1 MSLLSLL
8 WGCSGYEPPFRSI
21 FRPKVLSLVLSLFL
35 AISHMVS
42 VSGST
47 HRASPSPIL
56 VFSLLYC
63 VFPHCAFSP
72 LCVGTQISM
81 TQHPSET
88 CNPTC
93 HSHPFFKG
101 AGCFYFKKETVISHK
116 ASQIHHQQISLE
128 YLLFVPRP
136 LMKMLNEIGRKTHP

>member
-8 WGCSGYEPPFRSI
+8 WGCSGYEPPFRSM

-42 VSGST
+42 CLRLDPQSFSQ
-47 HRASPSPIL
+47 IL
-56 VFSLLYC
+56 GFSLLYC

-128 YLLFVPRP
+128 YLLFVPTP